1 MSSLIKSLDDAPVR
15 AQAAV
20 DLISRFQRP
29 YLFRVTVKGQYPHCR
44 THSYEIAAVNESA
57 AAFAGIKIFERQVSR
72 AVVIRDLIMD
82 SIRPGGR

>member
-1 MSSLIKSLDDAPVR
+1 MSIIRSLEDAPVR

-20 DLISRFQRP
+20 DLISRHQRP
-29 YLFRVTVKGQYPHCR
+29 YLFKVTVRGEYPHCR
-44 THSYEIAAVNESA
+44 VHSYDIAAKNEAA